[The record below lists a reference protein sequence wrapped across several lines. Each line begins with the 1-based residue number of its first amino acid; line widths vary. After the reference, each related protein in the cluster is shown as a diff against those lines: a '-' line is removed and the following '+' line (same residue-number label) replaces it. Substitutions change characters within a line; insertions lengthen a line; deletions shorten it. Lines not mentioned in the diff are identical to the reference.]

1 MRARGNLT
9 IDLCSNTAA
18 GRKAF
23 ISHHAPSHLIQLRLM
38 LHSRFL
44 GAIVKD
50 SLFCAKCLLA
60 FNLFRHR
67 NCSNIVE
74 LSFRIINAAKGTFHI
89 MFWIANTPKNQSGS
103 FLDNKHTHYFGFQR
117 KKQKYEKQKSIWE
130 WRCNQFYGY
139 FIRCTNQWRSVF
151 FIFTCCVFF
160 MTEMA
165 WSWWK
170 HVWGE
175 RGLDAQFK
183 QNWCDE

>member
-1 MRARGNLT
+1 MWVAGQCLIGCRQVCFLSGGSLMRARGNLT

-60 FNLFRHR
+60 FNLFRHG

-74 LSFRIINAAKGTFHI
+74 LNFRIINAAKGTFHI
-89 MFWIANTPKNQSGS
+89 MF
-103 FLDNKHTHYFGFQR
+103 
-117 KKQKYEKQKSIWE
+117 
-130 WRCNQFYGY
+130 
-139 FIRCTNQWRSVF
+139 
-151 FIFTCCVFF
+151 
-160 MTEMA
+160 
-165 WSWWK
+165 
-170 HVWGE
+170 
-175 RGLDAQFK
+175 
-183 QNWCDE
+183 